1 MQNQQI
7 TQGQKVVSPVLDRVA
22 KLVIFVLKRVGAWR
36 PRRHNCTQTSL
47 ECPTTRR
54 EGLLSSFQWRL
65 AREDDSSLLSSLFK
79 TSQGLAVNNVLQLV

>member
-22 KLVIFVLKRVGAWR
+22 KSVIFVLKRVGVWR

-54 EGLLSSFQWRL
+54 EVYSVAFNDGLQEKMISACYQVYSKHHRG
-65 AREDDSSLLSSLFK
+65 
-79 TSQGLAVNNVLQLV
+79 SQ